1 MPVSN
6 QQKRSAARKLTFP
19 SISPARARL
28 SSLNSATIIRN
39 NVDAEMLYRDVPYA
53 KANKGYRIALM
64 DDGLEGQIIYS
75 DGRRYRAEGGQ
86 LIFTPTFNTDPTRG
100 NTLIKH
106 AEIKIPYSTAEGSLW
121 QQDDLLELAVA
132 HQRYGTANT
141 GSILSRSISIG
152 KSQTITDNTLL
163 FAWPASA
170 TNQKGFADNPLIF
183 SRHDST
189 TIRAFG
195 NYTKW
200 DNWNGATSADDQY
213 TQYGTTGFSNM
224 DLYDTYVQIGL
235 QFDVAPAA
243 DAARLMFFRAILQ
256 TCGE

>member
-1 MPVSN
+1 MAIST
-6 QQKRSAARKLTFP
+6 QQKRNATRKL
-19 SISPARARL
+19 SISPQVIKARGQPL
-28 SSLNSATIIRN
+28 KSSDFVIT
-39 NVDAEMLYRDVPYA
+39 NVDAEMLFRDAPFA
-53 KANKGYRIALM
+53 KANKGYRIALL
-64 DDGLEGQIIYS
+64 DEGLEGQIIYS

-106 AEIKIPYSTAEGSLW
+106 AEIKIPYSNKEGSLW
-121 QQDDLLELAVA
+121 HDGDLLELAVA

-141 GSILSRSISIG
+141 GSILTRSIMIG
-152 KSQTITDNTLL
+152 KNQTITDNTLL
-163 FAWPASA
+163 FEWPAAA

-183 SRHDST
+183 GRRDAT

-200 DNWNGATSADDQY
+200 DNWNGATSSDDQY
-213 TQYGTTGFSNM
+213 DTNGTTSFDNM
-224 DLYDTYVQIGL
+224 DRYDTYIQVGL
-235 QFDVAPAA
+235 KFDVAPAA
-243 DAARLMFFRAILQ
+243 DAARVMFFRAILQ